1 VAGIIGVVTD
11 VSDLKEAGARLRQRE
26 AQLRALA
33 AEAAMAEQRERR
45 RIAIRLHDNL
55 AQTLARARLEAEGVR
70 DTTARAAAL
79 DRVRRLLDQ
88 AFEEARAAIL
98 DLYPP
103 TLIELGLVPAIED
116 LLERVR
122 AEHGIQAALEC
133 APGPIHASDDL
144 QAALY
149 SAVTELV
156 RNAVKHARARH
167 LKVGLARA
175 DDKVRIAVE
184 DDGAGFN
191 PEAVHRRGNLKGGFG
206 LFGVAE
212 RMRYL
217 GGSVDIWSQPG
228 RGTRI
233 TLEAPLALEDA
244 AR

>member
-1 VAGIIGVVTD
+1 
-11 VSDLKEAGARLRQRE
+11 
-26 AQLRALA
+26 
-33 AEAAMAEQRERR
+33 
-45 RIAIRLHDNL
+45 
-55 AQTLARARLEAEGVR
+55 VR
-70 DTTARAAAL
+70 DTAARAAAL
-79 DRVRRLLDQ
+79 DRVHRLLDQ

-133 APGPIHASDDL
+133 ADGPILASDDL

-156 RNAVKHARARH
+156 RNAVKHARAQR
-167 LKVGLARA
+167 LKVRLARA
-175 DDKVRIAVE
+175 HDEVRIAVE
-184 DDGAGFN
+184 DDGVGFD
-191 PEAVHRRGNLKGGFG
+191 PKAVHRRRNLKGGFG

-212 RMRYL
+212 HMRYL
-217 GGSVDIWSQPG
+217 GGRADIRSEPG

-233 TLEAPLALEDA
+233 TLTVPLETGSP